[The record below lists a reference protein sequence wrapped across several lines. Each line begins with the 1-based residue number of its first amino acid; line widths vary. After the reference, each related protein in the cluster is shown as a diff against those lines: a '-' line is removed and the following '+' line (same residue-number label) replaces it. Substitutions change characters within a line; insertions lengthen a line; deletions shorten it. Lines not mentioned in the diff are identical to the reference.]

1 MLNNHYEKVDVWL
14 IRKIFSWLLLITA
27 LIVLPLSVIFFWLK
41 FSIFNTDQFVKTL
54 SPISKNS
61 YIIESLSVNL
71 SNNFF
76 QNINAEDKI
85 RKVLPE
91 QIKFL
96 APALTSELKNFVAKE
111 STVILTSDAF
121 NNMWDKA
128 LRTIHPYLIKIMT
141 GEGNLVVN
149 DSGEVY
155 LDFSEV
161 VNKLKLNLLT
171 KGISLF
177 NNIPIEPKV
186 TLFKSEK
193 LAYFKII
200 LNSIS
205 VLGIIFPILVIL
217 LIVGSV
223 FVALKRLHFLF
234 WVGLGVFASSLL
246 LFILINSGESYFIG
260 MAKEINRQAAG
271 ALYEIITASLKKITI
286 ILIIIGL
293 VTGIAVKILEKL
305 KILKGYLTK

>member
-161 VNKLKLNLLT
+161 VDKLKLNLLT